1 MLIIY
6 EIYQILFFASI
17 ILLLYVLGDFSIKS
31 YARFKL
37 GIDTKLIIPK
47 PIKIALWVAISI
59 IISFLTKPN
68 IL

>member
-17 ILLLYVLGDFSIKS
+17 IVLLYVLGDFGIKS

-37 GIDTKLIIPK
+37 GIDTKLILPK
-47 PIKIALWVAISI
+47 QIKIALWVAISI